1 MKKIKI
7 LAMALITVLISMML
21 NVSWAAS
28 DFEVNV
34 EETIELQV
42 SNIRY
47 VDAVWRTENSKI
59 ATIQTSGKGGISIG
73 SYHNYSYSVVVKG
86 VSKGETTL
94 YLESSTAG
102 VLAMATIKVTNE
114 LRSIEFY
121 ENNVQIEYGMNYQA
135 QLIYNPQSPDDIGEP
150 VWRSENEEHCSC

>member
-59 ATIQTSGKGGISIG
+59 ATIQTSGKGRISI
-73 SYHNYSYSVVVKG
+73 
-86 VSKGETTL
+86 EAIIIIAIL
-94 YLESSTAG
+94 L
-102 VLAMATIKVTNE
+102 L
-114 LRSIEFY
+114 
-121 ENNVQIEYGMNYQA
+121 
-135 QLIYNPQSPDDIGEP
+135 
-150 VWRSENEEHCSC
+150 

>member
-47 VDAVWRTENSKI
+47 VDAVWRTEDSKI

-73 SYHNYSYSVVVKG
+73 SYHN
-86 VSKGETTL
+86 
-94 YLESSTAG
+94 
-102 VLAMATIKVTNE
+102 
-114 LRSIEFY
+114 
-121 ENNVQIEYGMNYQA
+121 
-135 QLIYNPQSPDDIGEP
+135 
-150 VWRSENEEHCSC
+150 

>member
-59 ATIQTSGKGGISIG
+59 ATIQTSGK
-73 SYHNYSYSVVVKG
+73 
-86 VSKGETTL
+86 
-94 YLESSTAG
+94 
-102 VLAMATIKVTNE
+102 
-114 LRSIEFY
+114 
-121 ENNVQIEYGMNYQA
+121 
-135 QLIYNPQSPDDIGEP
+135 
-150 VWRSENEEHCSC
+150 